1 MEKLAIKK
9 VPSSTDAL
17 KYLLRADATV
27 QWRSRRSLLMS
38 LIVPVIF
45 LISWK
50 GLIPVLGAATVLSI
64 CISVG
69 LPAMGLMG
77 YALSLGRDR
86 EKGIFQRLRAAPI
99 PTWVIMG
106 SRLLVQVCLILI
118 MTLVTC
124 AFAYEVDHISI
135 GFVSIL
141 LILVSAA
148 LGGLSFLALGQ
159 FIVAFIKS
167 SDAINATTRLIY
179 TAIAIVGAIGQ
190 IGVFGTNVQTVVQYS
205 PLGTTRTMLA
215 AAMTPATFMSEPV
228 LVAAAITAAYGIVFA
243 FFGISYFRWTVNN

>member
-1 MEKLAIKK
+1 METLTVKK
-9 VPSSTDAL
+9 VPSPAKAFKAL
-17 KYLLRADATV
+17 FRADATV

-38 LIVPVIF
+38 LVVPVVF
-45 LISWK
+45 LVSWK
-50 GLIPVLGAATVLSI
+50 SLIPVFGAPTVLSI

-99 PTWVIMG
+99 PTWVIMS
-106 SRLLVQVCLILI
+106 SRLFVQVCMILI
-118 MTLVTC
+118 MALVTC
-124 AFAYEVDHISI
+124 AFAYAVDHIAI
-135 GFVSIL
+135 GFVSLL
-141 LILVSAA
+141 LILVASA

-159 FIVAFIKS
+159 LIVAFIKS

-179 TAIAIVGAIGQ
+179 TAIAVVGGISQ
-190 IGVFGTNVQTVVQYS
+190 LGVFGPTLEKIVTYS

-215 AAMTPATFMSEPV
+215 AAMTPATFISEPV
-228 LVAAAITAAYGIVFA
+228 LVAAALTAAYGIFFA
-243 FFGISYFRWTVNN
+243 FIGISYFRWTVN

>member
-1 MEKLAIKK
+1 MEKLTVNK
-9 VPSSTDAL
+9 VPSSSDAL

-38 LIVPVIF
+38 LIVPVVF

-50 GLIPVLGAATVLSI
+50 GLIPVLGAPTVLSI

-77 YALSLGRDR
+77 YALALGRDR

-99 PTWVIMG
+99 PTWVIMT
-106 SRLLVQVCLILI
+106 SRLFVQLCMILI

-135 GFVSIL
+135 GPVSLL
-141 LILVSAA
+141 LIVLSSA
-148 LGGLSFLALGQ
+148 LGGLAFLALGQ
-159 FIVAFIKS
+159 LIVAFIKS
-167 SDAINATTRLIY
+167 SDAINAATRLIY
-179 TAIAIVGAIGQ
+179 TAIAILGAVGQ
-190 IGVFGTNVQTVVQYS
+190 IGVFGSTLQTIVEYS
-205 PLGTTRTMLA
+205 PLGTSKTMIA
-215 AAMTPATFMSEPV
+215 AAMTPATFISEPV
-228 LVAAAITAAYGIVFA
+228 LLAAAITAGYGIVFA
-243 FFGISYFRWTVNN
+243 FVGISYFRWTVN

>member
-9 VPSSTDAL
+9 VPSPTEAL

-27 QWRSRRSLLMS
+27 QWRSRRSLFMS
-38 LIVPVIF
+38 LLVPVIF

-50 GLIPVLGAATVLSI
+50 SLIPTFGAATVLSI

-106 SRLLVQVCLILI
+106 SRILVQVSLIVL
-118 MTLVTC
+118 MALVTC
-124 AFAYEVDHISI
+124 AFAYEIDHISI

-141 LILVSAA
+141 LIILSAA

-159 FIVAFIKS
+159 LIVAFIKS
-167 SDAINATTRLIY
+167 SDAINATTRLVY
-179 TAIAIVGAIGQ
+179 SAVAVVGAIGQ
-190 IGVFGTNVQTVVQYS
+190 LGVFGVSVQKIVEYS
-205 PLGTTRTMLA
+205 PLGTSRT
-215 AAMTPATFMSEPV
+215 
-228 LVAAAITAAYGIVFA
+228 
-243 FFGISYFRWTVNN
+243 